1 MGRKTRK
8 REQSASL
15 GVEEQHRGD
24 GGGYEGDD
32 FVVEDVFEFEP
43 FATDD
48 VVVNDYHGG
57 NNVVGDSQEAF
68 FVHYIIT
75 WR

>member
-1 MGRKTRK
+1 M
-8 REQSASL
+8 
-15 GVEEQHRGD
+15 
-24 GGGYEGDD
+24 
-32 FVVEDVFEFEP
+32 VEDVFEFEP
-43 FATDD
+43 LATDD

-57 NNVVGDSQEAF
+57 NNIVGDSQEAF